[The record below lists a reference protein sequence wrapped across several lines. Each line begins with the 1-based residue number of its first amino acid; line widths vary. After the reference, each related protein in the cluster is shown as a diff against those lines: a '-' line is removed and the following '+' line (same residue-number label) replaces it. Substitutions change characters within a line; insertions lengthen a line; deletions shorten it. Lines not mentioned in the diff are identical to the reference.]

1 VPAGW
6 ALDDPRVQA
15 LAGRHPAD
23 LPAAQL
29 AVTIGGC
36 FLLSEDRD
44 LCDIPH
50 LGFSAWLKVTH
61 AAANQTEVKAIYVTA
76 SIPVNV
82 AEATAGA
89 AYRRIAAASTG
100 TK

>member
-1 VPAGW
+1 VSSGW
-6 ALDDPRVQA
+6 ALNDPRVQA

-44 LCDIPH
+44 LTVVPQ
-50 LGFSAWLKVTH
+50 LGFSAWLEITH
-61 AAANQTEVKAIYVTA
+61 ASANETEVEAIYVTA
-76 SIPVNV
+76 SIPFNIVE
-82 AEATAGA
+82 EAAGA
-89 AYRRIAAASTG
+89 A
-100 TK
+100 